1 MDKAT
6 LATTAISAIRDAA
19 NNAGI
24 LFDGSCSGLAMEIFR
39 FELRAVGMQVSG
51 TVRGGVVSWN
61 GRIRDEAII
70 GRGTVAQLMA
80 EIIS

>member
-1 MDKAT
+1 MNSAT

-24 LFDGSCSGLAMEIFR
+24 LFDGSCSGLALEVFR
-39 FELRAVGMQVSG
+39 FDLRAVGMQVSG
-51 TVRGGVVSWN
+51 TVRGSMVFWQGC
-61 GRIRDEAII
+61 IRGEMVI

-80 EIIS
+80 EVIS

>member
-51 TVRGGVVSWN
+51 IVRGGAVNWQ
-61 GRIRDEAII
+61 GRIRDEIVI
-70 GRGTVAQLMA
+70 GRGTVSQMMA
-80 EIIS
+80 EILG

>member
-1 MDKAT
+1 MNNAT

-39 FELRAVGMQVSG
+39 FDLRAVGMQVSG
-51 TVRGGVVSWN
+51 IVRGGVVSWN

-80 EIIS
+80 EVIS